1 MPSVHRRPAAVLGIA
16 VLSWLAMVL
25 TGPVQAVDDRPHSL
39 EIDLGPNGV
48 VAWQRGSTPMLRVV
62 PLRGDGWIALAR
74 RWCGDGSKAEQVR
87 DANSRLDAPQRD
99 RPVLI
104 PVESVRPDLRLEIV
118 RRLFPLDGRTELGWQ
133 HWVLDP
139 FGGGEES
146 WAWLAELFT
155 GGAGSADEL
164 RRANPE
170 IAASGLIRGRPIHV
184 PASLLVSAF
193 REVEPPPTPTPT
205 PSPRPTLSP
214 RPSTARP
221 IPTVSASVRGPGP
234 LDFGVDDEGPF
245 AVYRLRRGEAL
256 YSAVVVR
263 FTGQL
268 NASQVNET
276 AREIARRSDIEDV
289 TSIPVGF
296 PVKIPLDLLLP
307 QYLPLDDPRRI
318 AWEREERELR
328 AFLEVVRATDLSGV
342 HVVLDAGHG
351 GADSGAVQDGLWEA
365 AYVYDIACRVRRA
378 LERHTRATVYMTRED
393 RRLGLTPVD
402 VGRLPHHRD
411 QFLRTRP
418 PYALEDSV
426 IGVHLRWY
434 LTNDIIL
441 NRLGDDVPRSK
452 TVFVSIHADSL
463 HPSVRGA
470 MVYVPSRHLRPSS
483 YTVRRQEIRRYA
495 EYRNHPTVRFGPSF
509 TARVEAS
516 SRHLAD
522 AILGRVRANGIAIHP
537 YEPVRDRVLRG
548 RRSWVPAVLRYTAAQ
563 NAVLVEVCNMGNAE
577 DRENLVDHEWR
588 EEFARSV
595 VEGISAAFN
604 GD

>member
-1 MPSVHRRPAAVLGIA
+1 MLRGLIVPLVLVFGAQPVVAAA
-16 VLSWLAMVL
+16 E
-25 TGPVQAVDDRPHSL
+25 GPRSL
-39 EIDLGPNGV
+39 EIDLGPNGIV
-48 VAWQRGSTPMLRVV
+48 VWERDETPALRVL
-62 PLRGDGWIALAR
+62 PLAGDGWISLAR
-74 RWCGDGSKAEQVR
+74 RWCDEGSGTAPLR
-87 DANSRLDAPQRD
+87 RANPGLDAPQRG
-99 RPVLI
+99 RAVRI
-104 PVESVRPDLRLEIV
+104 PVDVLRGDLRLQV
-118 RRLFPLDGRTELGWQ
+118 VQRLFPLDRRTEVGWQ

-139 FGGGEES
+139 FSGGEES
-146 WAWLAELFT
+146 WEWLAAVFT
-155 GGAGSADEL
+155 GRSNAADDL

-170 IAASGLIRGRPIHV
+170 IVTAGLSRGRPILV
-184 PASLLVSAF
+184 PQALLVPVF
-193 REVEPPPTPTPT
+193 RAVEPPPTPTPMAT
-205 PSPRPTLSP
+205 PTPTAKPVVAPTTAIPRVS
-214 RPSTARP
+214 AP
-221 IPTVSASVRGPGP
+221 IPGPGP
-234 LDFGVDDEGPF
+234 LDFGVDDRGRF
-245 AVYRLRRGEAL
+245 AVYRLRKGEAL

-268 NASQVNET
+268 NASQVNAT
-276 AREIARRSDIEDV
+276 AREIADRSDIADV
-289 TSIPVGF
+289 TSIPVGY

-307 QYLPLDDPRRI
+307 QYLPSGDPRRI
-318 AWEREERELR
+318 AWEREELELQT
-328 AFLEVVRATDLSGV
+328 FLEVIRAADLSGV

-365 AYVYDIACRVRRA
+365 SYVYDITCRIRRA
-378 LERHTRATVYMTRED
+378 LERHTRATVWMTRED

-402 VGRLPHHRD
+402 VGRLPQHRD

-418 PYALEDSV
+418 PYSLEDSV

-441 NRLGDDVPRSK
+441 NRIGDDVPRSK

-483 YTVRRQEIRRYA
+483 YTVDRREIQRYA

-516 SRHLAD
+516 SRHLAQS
-522 AILGRVRANGIAIHP
+522 ILARVRANGIEVHP

-548 RRSWVPAVLRYTAAQ
+548 RRSWVPAVLRYSAAQ

-577 DRENLVDHEWR
+577 DRANLVNEAWR

-595 VEGISAAFN
+595 VEGLSAAFN